1 MALGHELMTLG
12 PSTLISG
19 AILTVILAIA
29 YTYITTLI
37 SFHLGVSSRTQAS
50 EKSPTRPPL
59 IPYAIPG
66 LGSAIDFSNQKIGHF
81 WSWLQTQ
88 SRRYNQQAFSILLA
102 GTRTNFIYSVEGIT
116 ATFKS
121 RQLSR
126 SGLDQQ
132 LGINALGMSK
142 EDAKKAFP
150 ADLDPK
156 GKLSTAKIHTE
167 HLLSA
172 SAVNSL
178 TIKFMECF
186 VQELQKDSKLKDGAE
201 VNLYE
206 WLWQR
211 IFHASTTSLYG
222 SKLLEMFPDFDKDYK
237 VWEDNMLGLL
247 FGVPRLMI
255 GHAYKARDSNI
266 EKLTAF
272 LEEGYKNVSD
282 GDEDWDPWFGA
293 RVVRKRHE
301 YYHQQGLSTKG
312 QAGCDLVFLAG
323 ILSNATPATGWLL
336 AHLLSPTS
344 PPDLLPRVM
353 EELKSAQRPDGSVDV
368 PALTKLPLLNSAFHE
383 TLRLYVDLLIVRQVD
398 SSVTLAGLHHV
409 RQGEHVMAPSWMTHR
424 DPDTFAQPDAFDPER
439 FLSED
444 PGTGKLSYNTSK
456 SAGSYFPFG
465 GGHYMCPGRIFAK
478 QEVLGSVATLLLN
491 LDVTFVEFVREKG
504 GRYSSAGRGSEN
516 FPGLKDNY
524 AGNQVV
530 GMQGDLK
537 VRLKA
542 KA

>member
-1 MALGHELMTLG
+1 MTLGHELQTLG
-12 PSTLISG
+12 TSTLISG

-37 SFHLGVSSRTQAS
+37 SFHFGVASRTQAS
-50 EKSPTRPPL
+50 EKNPTRPPL
-59 IPYAIPG
+59 IPYVIPG

-81 WSWLQTQ
+81 WSWLRTQ
-88 SRRYNQQAFSILLA
+88 SKRYNQEAFSILLA

-150 ADLDPK
+150 ADLDAK

-178 TIKFMECF
+178 TVKFLECF
-186 VQELQKDSKLKDGAE
+186 VQELQNDPKLKDGAE

-247 FGVPRLMI
+247 FGVPRFMI

-266 EKLTAF
+266 KKLTAF
-272 LEEGYKNVSD
+272 LEEGYRNESE
-282 GDEDWDPWFGA
+282 GDADWDPWFGA

-301 YYHQQGLSTKG
+301 YYHQQDLSTQG

-368 PALTKLPLLNSAFHE
+368 LALTKLPLLNSAFHE

-398 SSVTLAGLHHV
+398 SSVTLAGQHHV

-424 DPDTFAQPDAFDPER
+424 DPNTFAQPDAFDPER
-439 FLSED
+439 FLSQD
-444 PGTGKLSYNTSK
+444 PETGKLSYNTSR

-491 LDVTFVEFVREKG
+491 LDVTFVEFVHEKG
-504 GRYSSAGRGSEN
+504 GRYSSAGRGGEN
-516 FPGLKDNY
+516 FPALKDNY